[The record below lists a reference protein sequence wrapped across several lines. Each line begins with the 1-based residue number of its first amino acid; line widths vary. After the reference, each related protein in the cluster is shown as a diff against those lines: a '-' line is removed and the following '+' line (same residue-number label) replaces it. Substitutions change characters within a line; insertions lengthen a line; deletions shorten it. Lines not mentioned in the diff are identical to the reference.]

1 MRGKTKTMAKS
12 NKQQLDELLGIL
24 DEVKA
29 SSPQSPSTPAPP
41 KAETIIPDDLPES
54 GSNLVA
60 GTVNLTQPAPPAPPA
75 TSTPPAPVTATPIP
89 PAVSV
94 PPGEMDLMQKDD
106 AEIVATQKNLE
117 QIDDLIVVSKNV
129 MQHVYGVVTS
139 TDILDAATIAA
150 AAKLI
155 SETRALIAEHL
166 TIQKDE
172 RDFLN
177 KVQMEAI
184 KHRHQMELM
193 EKKFE
198 LEQKR
203 FQQKNPAMNAP
214 ANNVQPM
221 TPTPAANGMKAYSSA
236 DLRKMLE
243 DDNG

>member
-1 MRGKTKTMAKS
+1 MMKGMKKTTAMAKS

-24 DEVKA
+24 DEVKKTT
-29 SSPQSPSTPAPP
+29 PQDSPSVVAP
-41 KAETIIPDDLPES
+41 EVNDTTIPDDLPES
-54 GSNLVA
+54 GTSMMA
-60 GTVNLTQPAPPAPPA
+60 GETVNLPLPNQAPQVPTPPPA
-75 TSTPPAPVTATPIP
+75 TPSPTGI
-89 PAVSV
+89 
-94 PPGEMDLMQKDD
+94 DLMQKDD
-106 AEIVATQKNLE
+106 NELMQTQRNLAEIDE
-117 QIDDLIVVSKNV
+117 LIAVSKNV
-129 MQHVYGVVTS
+129 MSHVYGVVTS

-155 SETRALIAEHL
+155 NETRALIAEHL

-177 KVQMEAI
+177 KVQMEEI

-221 TPTPAANGMKAYSSA
+221 TPTPASNGMKSYSSA

-243 DDNG
+243 DDND

>member
-1 MRGKTKTMAKS
+1 MAKS

-29 SSPQSPSTPAPP
+29 SSPQPPSTPASP

-75 TSTPPAPVTATPIP
+75 TPTPPAPVTATPIP
-89 PAVSV
+89 PAASV

-221 TPTPAANGMKAYSSA
+221 TPTPASNGMKAYSSA